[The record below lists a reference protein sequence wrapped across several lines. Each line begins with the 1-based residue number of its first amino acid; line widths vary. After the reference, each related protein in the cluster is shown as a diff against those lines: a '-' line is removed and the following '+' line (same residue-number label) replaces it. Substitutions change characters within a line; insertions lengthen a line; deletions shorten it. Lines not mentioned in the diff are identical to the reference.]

1 MGSHM
6 QVLLPTRLCLNT
18 PTKIF
23 FFQFKKRSCKRK
35 MNGVILTFT
44 ILTVAV
50 FSSPIDQPVSR
61 WKRQLF
67 GTGVA
72 GGRPLTGSSSVVGIT
87 NRANNQ
93 PRQYG
98 LPYGKPDCGFTYQQR
113 YLNRR
118 WRTVRFQNCHTE
130 CICRSYGRFG

>member
-6 QVLLPTRLCLNT
+6 Q
-18 PTKIF
+18 
-23 FFQFKKRSCKRK
+23 FKKRSCNCKRK
-35 MNGVILTFT
+35 MNGVILTFA

-50 FSSPIDQPVSR
+50 FSSPIDQPLSR

-87 NRANNQ
+87 NRANNLL

-98 LPYGKPDCGFTYQQR
+98 LPYRKPDCGFTYQQR
-113 YLNRR
+113 YLNRDGGLSDS
-118 WRTVRFQNCHTE
+118 RTVTLNV
-130 CICRSYGRFG
+130 IVAPM